1 MSIRRGSS
9 FGAYTGGANVLLV
22 QPRQMQFS
30 AKYIF

>member
-1 MSIRRGSS
+1 MSVRRAPP
-9 FGAYTGGANVLLV
+9 FGAYTGGANALLV

>member
-1 MSIRRGSS
+1 MRVRRAPP
-9 FGAYTGGANVLLV
+9 FGAFTGGANVLLV